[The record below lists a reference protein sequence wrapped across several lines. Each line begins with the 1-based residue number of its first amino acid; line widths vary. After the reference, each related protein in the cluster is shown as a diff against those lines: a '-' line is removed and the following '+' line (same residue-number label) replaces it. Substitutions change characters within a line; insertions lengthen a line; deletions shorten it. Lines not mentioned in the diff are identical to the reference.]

1 MYHDLLLLV
10 RILISP
16 DMSDEIPRL
25 LINLASDLNSR
36 RASDAGGMFSFNLP
50 LPLFFQEIEEVR
62 QVGSYKKGTMVAG
75 TNVADMVI
83 VLKSLPTKEA
93 VEALGNKV
101 VKNNDDGEI

>member
-1 MYHDLLLLV
+1 
-10 RILISP
+10 
-16 DMSDEIPRL
+16 MSDEIPRL
-25 LINLASDLNSR
+25 LINLASDLDPIPE
-36 RASDAGGMFSFNLP
+36 SDGEMFSFNFLS
-50 LPLFFQEIEEVR
+50 LQQIEEVR

-101 VKNNDDGEI
+101 RQATELDMHVSFHERCVFRTKVNLI

>member
-1 MYHDLLLLV
+1 MPGECFLS
-10 RILISP
+10 IS
-16 DMSDEIPRL
+16 
-25 LINLASDLNSR
+25 
-36 RASDAGGMFSFNLP
+36 LP
-50 LPLFFQEIEEVR
+50 LSFSQEIEEVR

-101 VKNNDDGEI
+101 EKIDINDLMGNPGCP

>member
-1 MYHDLLLLV
+1 
-10 RILISP
+10 
-16 DMSDEIPRL
+16 MSDEIPRL
-25 LINLASDLNSR
+25 LINLASDLNSW
-36 RASDAGGMFSFNLP
+36 RASDGGAGEMFSFNFP
-50 LPLFFQEIEEVR
+50 LPLSLQEIEEVR

-101 VKNNDDGEI
+101 EKIDINDH